1 MATGPRS
8 AKRRKLSPPPD
19 DASAATST
27 IENTSS
33 VSTPAKGTLKR
44 PTRRAGLLSTEGS
57 RTSSRLARQQGY
69 AKDLDDPDV
78 YDDFD
83 SAFGGSP
90 ARQLHTE
97 AATVAKRVPL
107 PKPATRAK
115 PKPAPQSDSQKENIP
130 EEDSEQGVKNETPPK
145 PVRRGHNAPAPEPE
159 KEDADEV
166 EPAHTRS
173 HGGRAKAAEKKQ
185 ETPAKKTRATKKAP
199 GNGHEE
205 QEDEPQTARKSANK
219 AKTPAKPR
227 ASATKPTEEKA
238 SLLDLVGNGDKANED
253 DTGDAIPKPVDVSS
267 VSKRRN
273 QSVKSQS
280 TSKKAVDSSRVDV
293 GPSLEAL
300 TLLKAKALGQ
310 VTGKEPVPLV
320 GLEEEYKKVHQL
332 VEQTISAGEGNS
344 MLMIG
349 ARGSG
354 KTALVNQVLKE
365 LSRDQRQDFH
375 IIRLNGFVHTDDKLA
390 LREIWRQLGKEM
402 DVEED
407 AAGKNYADTLAK
419 LLALL
424 SHPSELAGEESDEVA
439 KAVIFVMDEFDLFA
453 SHPRQTLLY
462 NLFDIAQS
470 KKAPITVLGLTTRI
484 SVSENLEKRVKSR
497 FSHRYVHL
505 SLAKS
510 FTSFQEM
517 CKSSLIL
524 RPETFTESEV
534 TTFAGQTPSKSR
546 PGAKSKQPAHS
557 TNILTAWNSS
567 VETLFS
573 DEHFLQSHLA
583 PHYHLHKS
591 VPAALSTFHL
601 PISLLSPSTFP
612 LTPAHFVTTSTT
624 TTTTTATSP
633 TLLAPPDS
641 KLSLLAHL
649 SDLGLALLVAAARLD
664 IIHDADTCNFN
675 MAYAEY
681 AALAS
686 RAKIASAA
694 GGALAS
700 GTRVWGREAAR
711 REWENLSR
719 WELVMPVVNGGGSGG
734 GIGGGSADSAMVR
747 CDVALEEIAPSVEP
761 GLDRVVERW
770 CRQI

>member
-19 DASAATST
+19 DASAAAST
-27 IENTSS
+27 TENTSS

-44 PTRRAGLLSTEGS
+44 PTRRPGLLSTEGS
-57 RTSSRLARQQGY
+57 RTSSRLARRQGY

-90 ARQLHTE
+90 ARQLQTE
-97 AATVAKRVPL
+97 ATTVAKRVPL

-130 EEDSEQGVKNETPPK
+130 EEDSEQEVRNETPPK
-145 PVRRGHNAPAPEPE
+145 PVRRGRNAPAPEPE
-159 KEDADEV
+159 QEDADEV

-173 HGGRAKAAEKKQ
+173 HGGRAKAAGKKQ
-185 ETPAKKTRATKKAP
+185 ETPAKKTRATKKALE
-199 GNGHEE
+199 NGHEE
-205 QEDEPQTARKSANK
+205 QEDEPQTARKPASK

-227 ASATKPTEEKA
+227 PSATKPTEEKA
-238 SLLDLVGNGDKANED
+238 SLLELVGNGDKANED
-253 DTGDAIPKPVDVSS
+253 DTGDTIPKPVVASPVSN
-267 VSKRRN
+267 RRN
-273 QSVKSQS
+273 QPVKSQS
-280 TSKKAVDSSRVDV
+280 TPKKAVDSSRV

-470 KKAPITVLGLTTRI
+470 RKAPITVLGLTTRI

-517 CKSSLIL
+517 CKSNLML

-534 TTFAGQTPSKSR
+534 TSFAAQIPSKSR

-624 TTTTTATSP
+624 TTTTTTATSP
-633 TLLAPPDS
+633 TLLAAPDS

-649 SDLGLALLVAAARLD
+649 SDLALALLVAAARLD

-734 GIGGGSADSAMVR
+734 GIGGGTADSAMVR
-747 CDVALEEIAPSVEP
+747 CDVALEEIAPSVGP

>member
-1 MATGPRS
+1 MASGSRS
-8 AKRRKLSPPPD
+8 AKRRKLSTPDD
-19 DASAATST
+19 DASAAIST
-27 IENTSS
+27 TENTPSAP
-33 VSTPAKGTLKR
+33 TPAKSTLKR
-44 PTRRAGLLSTEGS
+44 PTRRAGLISTEGS
-57 RTSSRLARQQGY
+57 RTSSRLARRHGH
-69 AKDLDDPDV
+69 APDLDDPGI

-90 ARQLHTE
+90 ARQLQSE
-97 AATVAKRVPL
+97 SATAAKRAPP
-107 PKPATRAK
+107 PKKTTRAK
-115 PKPAPQSDSQKENIP
+115 PKAAPQSDSQKENIP
-130 EEDSEQGVKNETPPK
+130 EDSEQEVKDEAPPK
-145 PVRRGHNAPAPEPE
+145 PVRRGRNAPVPTGSAALGPD
-159 KEDADEV
+159 KEEAGES
-166 EPAHTRS
+166 RS
-173 HGGRAKAAEKKQ
+173 SRARAAGKKQ
-185 ETPAKKTRATKKAP
+185 ETPIKKTRTPKKAP
-199 GNGHEE
+199 ENGREG
-205 QEDEPQTARKSANK
+205 QDDEPQTAKKAASK
-219 AKTPAKPR
+219 AKTPAKLR

-238 SLLDLVGNGDKANED
+238 SLLDFAENGEKASED
-253 DTGDAIPKPVDVSS
+253 DADDFTPDPIVPP

-273 QSVKSQS
+273 QSAKSQS
-280 TSKKAVDSSRVDV
+280 TSKKATGPSGADT
-293 GPSLEAL
+293 GPSLDAL
-300 TLLKAKALGQ
+300 TSLKAKVLGQ
-310 VTGKEPVPLV
+310 ITGKESVPLV

-354 KTALVNQVLKE
+354 KTALVNQVLNE

-470 KKAPITVLGLTTRI
+470 RKAPITVLGLTTRI
-484 SVSENLEKRVKSR
+484 GVSENLEKRVKSR

-510 FTSFQEM
+510 FTSFQDM
-517 CKSSLIL
+517 CKSNLML
-524 RPETFTESEV
+524 RPETFAESEV
-534 TTFAGQTPSKSR
+534 TTSVGHTPSKSQN
-546 PGAKSKQPAHS
+546 GAKGKQTAHS

-567 VETLFS
+567 IRSLFA
-573 DEHFLQSHLA
+573 DEHFLHTYLA

-612 LTPAHFVTTSTT
+612 LTPAHFATPTPTT
-624 TTTTTATSP
+624 TTSP

-649 SDLGLALLVAAARLD
+649 SDLALALLVAAARLD

-681 AALAS
+681 ASLAS

-734 GIGGGSADSAMVR
+734 GIGGGSADSVMVR
-747 CDVALEEIAPSVEP
+747 CDVALEEIAPSVGP
-761 GLDRVVERW
+761 GLDRVVEKW
-770 CRQI
+770 CRHI